1 MGDSLSTLLLLFSI
15 VILAF
20 GALLGAKRTLYST
33 ILRFITLVLSAI
45 AAYVLAKNALY
56 GASGTLIDTLKGMTD
71 GALDTYLNDPE
82 LAGLTSSLA
91 VMLVAPIFFLLFYIV
106 IKLLSWIVYKIFASA
121 LHLKGPGRLGHL
133 LGAVGGVVCG
143 FLTLVV
149 LVTPIFGYADLVL
162 KISDTTTDDS
172 LTELVDPIQ
181 AIRKTPIASQAYAM
195 LGETLFNGL
204 TTADWEDTEINLN
217 NEADILISVVND
229 AMPLLEKPMAEY
241 GPEES
246 AAIQKMA
253 QDVGRSPVLCT
264 VISSVLADTSK
275 AWLNG
280 EEALGVSK
288 PEAGEELQ
296 GIVDSLLVVFAT
308 SDRTNIGAD
317 LTTFA
322 DIMSIMIDN
331 ELFALAQSEG
341 GTDAL
346 AEKLS
351 SGGVAAELY
360 QTLGENPRMQ
370 GVQTTVT
377 NTGVRMLLNRLGD
390 VDQLRENH
398 GEMLES
404 IATELKEHRNED
416 GTLNKEELTGK
427 LNQVINDY
435 DIEVGE
441 DLTSLVVDGVAE
453 AFTPEELDTM
463 TTDEMVDRLIEYF
476 TNTDKPIEI
485 PEDLLDKIPENFG
498 SENAA

>member
-82 LAGLTSSLA
+82 LTGLASSLA

-280 EEALGVSK
+280 EDALGVSK

-341 GTDAL
+341 GADAL